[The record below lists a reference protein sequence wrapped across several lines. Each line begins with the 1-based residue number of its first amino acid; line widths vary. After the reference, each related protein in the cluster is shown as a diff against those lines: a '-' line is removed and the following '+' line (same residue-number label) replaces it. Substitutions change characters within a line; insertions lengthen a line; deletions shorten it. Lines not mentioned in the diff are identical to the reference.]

1 MLAAIVVG
9 LTAFALL
16 AARLVGVDPTF
27 LWPLGEQGH
36 EDFWRR
42 VLPWPRGVQED
53 DEIAWHVPR
62 SGPVERRRGSPSA
75 PGREARPADR
85 AAASD
90 RWPLKRGGMVGAAG
104 FEPTTLSSRT
114 IRATKLRHAPTGC
127 PLRARA

>member
-1 MLAAIVVG
+1 MLIIAAIVVG

-16 AARLVGVDPTF
+16 AARLVGVDPVV

-62 SGPVERRRGSPSA
+62 TIPPSA
-75 PGREARPADR
+75 ASAHPVSLARPVPPTAPQR
-85 AAASD
+85 
-90 RWPLKRGGMVGAAG
+90 RIVG
-104 FEPTTLSSRT
+104 R
-114 IRATKLRHAPTGC
+114 
-127 PLRARA
+127 